1 MRFDEPRAYWL
12 EVGGLALASLL
23 LFRFGLLAL
32 VFLVPVQLAWVR
44 RGEEGGLIA
53 SGGVLAGIALMKVVD
68 LVRIRRSMG
77 GADIPEGLLLLDLVF
92 AAGLLAGL
100 FVLNSDRMT
109 VGTDEHDQR
118 ELTVAERMLAAI
130 GVGAVVYGP
139 TVAMIAVGD
148 AGASVIAAQIEVF
161 RPLFETAGATTE
173 EIRVL
178 VEIVVGALLS
188 GLLFGYFL
196 MLVGNWWF
204 GVLLAFR
211 SRFTLPAGNPI
222 MARLAGYEL
231 TEFRLP
237 VYLVWALI
245 GAWGGVLLTELVEV
259 GWLSYVFW
267 NAAFTMLALY
277 AIQGVAIVWY
287 YLDRRGV
294 GRGARIGLAIGMVF
308 GLLIPGVQL
317 AIGLGLPGLGVSE
330 IWIDYHRFQ
339 GSEEGQ

>member
-1 MRFDEPRAYWL
+1 MRLHEPRAYWL
-12 EVGGLALASLL
+12 EVGGLALVSVL

-32 VFLVPVQLAWVR
+32 VFLVPVQLVWIR
-44 RGEEGGLIA
+44 RGEEAGLIA
-53 SGGVLAGIALMKVVD
+53 SGGVLAGIALTKVID
-68 LVRIRRSMG
+68 LIRLRRSVG
-77 GADIPEGLLLLDLVF
+77 GADIPEALLLIDLVF

-109 VGTDEHDQR
+109 LGANQR
-118 ELTVAERMLAAI
+118 ALTVAERMLVSI

-139 TVAMIAVGD
+139 TVAIIALGET
-148 AGASVIAAQIEVF
+148 GGSVIAAQIEVF
-161 RPLFETAGATTE
+161 RPLFEAAGATTE

-178 VEIVVGALLS
+178 VEIIVGALLS

-196 MLVGNWWF
+196 MLVANWWF

-222 MARLAGYEL
+222 MARLSGYEL

-245 GAWGGVLLTELVEV
+245 GAWGGVALLQFVEL

-277 AIQGVAIVWY
+277 AIQGIAIVWY

-294 GRGARIGLAIGMVF
+294 GRGARIGLAIGMVV

-317 AIGLGLPGLGVSE
+317 AVGLGLPGLGVSE

>member
-1 MRFDEPRAYWL
+1 MRLDEPRAYWL
-12 EVGGLALASLL
+12 EVGGLALASVL
-23 LFRFGLLAL
+23 LFRFGLLAVL
-32 VFLVPVQLAWVR
+32 FLVPVQLAWIR
-44 RGEEGGLIA
+44 RGEEAGLFA
-53 SGGVLAGIALMKVVD
+53 SGGVLAGIGLTKVVD
-68 LVRIRRSMG
+68 LIRMRRAMG
-77 GADIPEGLLLLDLVF
+77 GADIPEALLLLDLVF

-109 VGTDEHDQR
+109 LGAGGR
-118 ELTVAERMLAAI
+118 EATVAERMLMAI

-139 TVAMIAVGD
+139 TIAVIAAGD

-161 RPLFETAGATTE
+161 RPLFEAAGATTE

-178 VEIVVGALLS
+178 VEVIIGALLS

-196 MLVGNWWF
+196 MLVANWWF

-211 SRFTLPAGNPI
+211 SRFRLPTGNPI
-222 MARLAGYEL
+222 MARLSGYEL

-245 GAWGGVLLTELVEV
+245 AAWGGVLLNQLVEL

-277 AIQGVAIVWY
+277 AIQGIAIVWY
-287 YLDRRGV
+287 YLDRRRV

-308 GLLIPGVQL
+308 GLVIPGVQL